1 MTDKNLR
8 QKLAEIRKELEGFKK
23 DASGYGY
30 KYPSSEQVLGS
41 IKDKMDELGVMLE
54 PHLLNPTTESAGKG
68 FLVTAEMKYIWINVD
83 DDKDRIEIPWYMV
96 GEQKDASQAF
106 GSALTYSQRYF
117 VMDYFNIPQREI
129 DPDELKKKSDND
141 SSKTKTIPKIKDNGN
156 EDLNTEFDHA
166 LLDAFPDP
174 KTKTAKAFVEGIKNL
189 SIEEQIEK
197 LKERIN

>member
-129 DPDELKKKSDND
+129 DPDELKKKSSN
-141 SSKTKTIPKIKDNGN
+141 DNGKN
-156 EDLNTEFDHA
+156 NGNGNKEIDG
-166 LLDAFPDP
+166 LLDLAFTSD
-174 KTKTAKAFVEGIKNL
+174 KTRQAFIKGFKGT
-189 SIEEQIEK
+189 EK
-197 LKERIN
+197 EMAEVLNERIKKEVGSE

>member
-1 MTDKNLR
+1 MTEKNLR

-30 KYPSSEQVLGS
+30 MYPSGEQVLGS

-54 PHLLNPTTESAGKG
+54 PHIVNPKAESAGKG

-129 DPDELKKKSDND
+129 DPDELKKRLSG
-141 SSKTKTIPKIKDNGN
+141 NGN
-156 EDLNTEFDHA
+156 GNGKKVTPKVNPDTELKKA
-166 LLDAFPDP
+166 LMKKHNGDKEKAEAEYLD
-174 KTKTAKAFVEGIKNL
+174 IKF
-189 SIEEQIEK
+189 EEQEK
-197 LKERIN
+197 ENVSV